1 MSNIHQRI
9 SDTIGHTPLVKVGSL
24 SQDGTLVAAKLESF
38 NPAGSVKDRVA
49 RSIVDAA
56 EESGELK
63 PGGTIVEAT
72 SGNTGIALAMIGA
85 ARGYNV
91 ILTMPS
97 SMSAERRAL
106 MRAYGADVVLTDP
119 ALGMAGAVEAA
130 NDIVNSTDNTIAAH
144 QFETDANP
152 EAHRR
157 TTAEEI
163 WILS

>member
-72 SGNTGIALAMIGA
+72 SGNTGIALAMIGP
-85 ARGYNV
+85 ARDPAKYQSE
-91 ILTMPS
+91 I
-97 SMSAERRAL
+97 RRAL
-106 MRAYGADVVLTDP
+106 HPHA
-119 ALGMAGAVEAA
+119 
-130 NDIVNSTDNTIAAH
+130 
-144 QFETDANP
+144 
-152 EAHRR
+152 
-157 TTAEEI
+157 
-163 WILS
+163 